1 MQGYLSSRSML
12 LERILEIRSGGG
24 GGQPIEGGGLLS
36 LVCGLCLLSTTTQAE
51 NSLRPPNLAPRPRSP
66 SADDALAWFARSRT
80 GRGASVVQ
88 GVSQPS
94 QQR

>member
-1 MQGYLSSRSML
+1 MSPLHD
-12 LERILEIRSGGG
+12 
-24 GGQPIEGGGLLS
+24 
-36 LVCGLCLLSTTTQAE
+36 QAE